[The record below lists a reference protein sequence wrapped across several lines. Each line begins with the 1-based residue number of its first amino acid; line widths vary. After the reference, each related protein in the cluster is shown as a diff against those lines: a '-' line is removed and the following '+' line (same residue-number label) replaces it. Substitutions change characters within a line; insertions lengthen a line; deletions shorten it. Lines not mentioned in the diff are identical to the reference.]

1 MILSECPCCQR
12 RCKIEI
18 RRRNTN
24 HKKDS
29 LNYITSCKDC
39 YKADCDMLADLW
51 KDYENSV

>member
-39 YKADCDMLADLW
+39 YKTDCDMLTDLW